1 MVVLQ
6 KTEQKPVTI
15 LDARVIAGS
24 GGGPDKTII
33 NSPRYLQSAGYRML
47 CAYMH
52 SSRDAGFE
60 KLRDKA
66 RDKQTE
72 LLSVHDEG
80 PLDYRVVPR
89 MLKICREQQVDIW
102 HGHDYK
108 TNALGLLLKRFH
120 PMRLVTTLHGWVHNT
135 HRTPLYY
142 RIDQL
147 TLRYYEKVI
156 CVSEDLYKL
165 ARQAG
170 VPATRCE
177 LLENGI
183 DLEDYKRRKSI
194 TEAKEELGFRTDRL
208 LIGACGRLSA
218 EKGFDILIAAVGH
231 LLQNFPFVE
240 LAIVGEGE
248 EKAKLEQIIRD
259 WSLQD
264 HVKLLGY
271 RSDVPQLY
279 EAFDI
284 FALSSHRE
292 GLPNVVLEAMATEV
306 PVVATA
312 VNGVPKLIREGE
324 NGLLVRA
331 GQVEDLRE
339 ALQRLVEEASL
350 RQRLGSR
357 ARQTVENEFSFAKR
371 MDKLRR
377 MYDRMLARK

>member
-147 TLRYYEKVI
+147 TLR
-156 CVSEDLYKL
+156 
-165 ARQAG
+165 
-170 VPATRCE
+170 
-177 LLENGI
+177 LL
-183 DLEDYKRRKSI
+183 RKS
-194 TEAKEELGFRTDRL
+194 
-208 LIGACGRLSA
+208 
-218 EKGFDILIAAVGH
+218 
-231 LLQNFPFVE
+231 
-240 LAIVGEGE
+240 
-248 EKAKLEQIIRD
+248 
-259 WSLQD
+259 
-264 HVKLLGY
+264 
-271 RSDVPQLY
+271 
-279 EAFDI
+279 
-284 FALSSHRE
+284 
-292 GLPNVVLEAMATEV
+292 
-306 PVVATA
+306 
-312 VNGVPKLIREGE
+312 
-324 NGLLVRA
+324 
-331 GQVEDLRE
+331 DLRFRGP
-339 ALQRLVEEASL
+339 L
-350 RQRLGSR
+350 
-357 ARQTVENEFSFAKR
+357 
-371 MDKLRR
+371 
-377 MYDRMLARK
+377 